1 MFHNTRILYI
11 LKNDI
16 SMIHNSNNNENVNI
30 DRRFF
35 KTKNIYEFIFNTI
48 ITYFQAISLSR
59 GS

>member
-1 MFHNTRILYI
+1 MFHNTRISYI
-11 LKNDI
+11 LKDDI
-16 SMIHNSNNNENVNI
+16 SMIHNFNNNENVNI

>member
-1 MFHNTRILYI
+1 
-11 LKNDI
+11 
-16 SMIHNSNNNENVNI
+16 MIHNSNNNEENVNI